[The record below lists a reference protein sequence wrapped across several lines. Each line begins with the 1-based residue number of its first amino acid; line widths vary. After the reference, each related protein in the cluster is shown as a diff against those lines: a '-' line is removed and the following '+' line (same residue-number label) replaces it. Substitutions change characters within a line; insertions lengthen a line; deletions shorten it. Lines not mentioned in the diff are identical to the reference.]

1 MNFHQVRDMRA
12 KFQLPNPISPDY
24 VRFADDEWLDFRH
37 TLLMEEVDEVRV
49 AGNAGDLTEMLDGLL
64 DTVVIAMGTA
74 AGLGLDWN
82 PAFDEVMRSNMA
94 KEPSK
99 NGGADTKRNHTLDL
113 VKPPGW
119 VGPQLERFT
128 DPACSGITITP
139 LEEAAMLRK
148 RKEAD
153 YQRSDIT
160 KADYFP
166 FGIISHV
173 QMINLKVVRLRSL
186 ISTGDTPAN
195 EAMEDTLVDLIN
207 YASFALEHLRG
218 VEGV

>member
-1 MNFHQVRDMRA
+1 MNFHQVRGMRA
-12 KFQLPNPISPDY
+12 KFGLPNPIAPDFN
-24 VRFADDEWLDFRH
+24 RLQDDEWLDFRMA
-37 TLLMEEVDEVRV
+37 LLKEEVEEVRV
-49 AGNAGDLTEMLDGLL
+49 AGNAGDLTELLDGLL

-99 NGGADTKRNHTLDL
+99 SNGMDTKRQHTLDL

-119 VGPQLERFT
+119 IGPQLEQFT
-128 DPACSGITITP
+128 NDSPGGITMTP
-139 LEEAAMLRK
+139 LEEAALLRK

-153 YQRSDIT
+153 YQRSTIS

-166 FGIISHV
+166 FGMISHV
-173 QMINLKVVRLRSL
+173 QMINLKTVRLRSL
-186 ISTGDTPAN
+186 VSDSKAPAN

-218 VEGV
+218 V